1 MLDIYSLPEVAD
13 RVAKHFPGC
22 SSVVVLQSV
31 PVTARKGVYIHPWQL
46 SMSED
51 AKYGQG
57 GKWPSN
63 VAIRSHFPSVVQRGY
78 ETEREPL
85 EVKFGDDLFGSGQ
98 DIPLFSIQYIDGHAK
113 AVMILSVFALL
124 AHLESC

>member
-13 RVAKHFPGC
+13 HVAKNFNGSPPL
-22 SSVVVLQSV
+22 VLQSV

-46 SMSED
+46 SMGED

-63 VAIRSHFPSVVQRGY
+63 VAIRCHFPSVVQRGY
-78 ETEREPL
+78 ETERELL
-85 EVKFGDDLFGSGQ
+85 EIKFGEDLFGSGK
-98 DIPLFSIQYIDGHAK
+98 DIPVFSIQ
-113 AVMILSVFALL
+113 
-124 AHLESC
+124 